1 MTRSSQRGRPSGGAG
16 GPGGNAEAP
25 VDPARKAKSEC
36 LRLLAVKPRTRS
48 DLAKALT
55 RKGFEPGVFE
65 PVLDRLERAGL
76 VDDAEYAEMLVRS
89 RHTHQGLGRRA
100 LKSELLRQGVDRAVA
115 DEAVDMIGADDEEV
129 RARELVRKR
138 LPSLAGVDQ
147 KAAVRRLVGLLAR
160 KGYAE
165 GMAFRVVR
173 EELAEV
179 GRETTLLE
187 EEPVE

>member
-1 MTRSSQRGRPSGGAG
+1 MARTSQRGRQSGGATSS
-16 GPGGNAEAP
+16 NDAP

-36 LRLLAVKPRTRS
+36 LRLLAVKPRTRA

-55 RKGFEPGVFE
+55 RKGFEPDVFE

-100 LKSELLRQGVDRAVA
+100 LKSVLLRQGVDRAVA
-115 DEAVDMIGADDEEV
+115 DEAVGMIGADDEES

-138 LPSLAGVDQ
+138 LPSLADVDQ
-147 KAAVRRLVGLLAR
+147 KTAVRRLVSQLAR
-160 KGYAE
+160 KGYSE
-165 GMAFRVVR
+165 GMAYRVVR
-173 EELAEV
+173 EELAEA
-179 GRETTLLE
+179 GRTTTLLE
-187 EEPVE
+187 NEPIE